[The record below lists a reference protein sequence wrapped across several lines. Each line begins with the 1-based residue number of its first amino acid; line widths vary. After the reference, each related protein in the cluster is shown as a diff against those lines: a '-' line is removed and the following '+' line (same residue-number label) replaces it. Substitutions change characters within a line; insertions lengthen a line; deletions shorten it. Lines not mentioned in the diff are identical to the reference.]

1 MYITAEFVLAQSQ
14 ALASPEIDAERAA
27 QLAMEVNTLLQKAT
41 PLIERYRDLYADP
54 FAFLSALEEL
64 SIAQLPKEESHDGRQ

>member
-1 MYITAEFVLAQSQ
+1 
-14 ALASPEIDAERAA
+14 
-27 QLAMEVNTLLQKAT
+27 LAMEVNTLLQKAT